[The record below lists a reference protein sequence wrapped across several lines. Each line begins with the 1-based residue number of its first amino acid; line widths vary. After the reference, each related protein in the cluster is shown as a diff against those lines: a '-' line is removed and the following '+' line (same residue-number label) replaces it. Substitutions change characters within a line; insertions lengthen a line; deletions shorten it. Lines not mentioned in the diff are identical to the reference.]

1 MSLRNQ
7 VLISDQGRVQG
18 EEVLMEEGAVVLRS
32 AGIYGPPLGQLNAR
46 NPLDWLRAGM
56 IASPESY
63 LNLIHVKD
71 LARTIVTALESEV
84 SGDHFIVSD
93 GTPRRWKEI
102 EAWAVERGFVQA
114 IRYSGLPPRGPSR
127 RLSNHKLLFG
137 LAPKLQNTDLYAELA
152 VLENPRS

>member
-1 MSLRNQ
+1 MAH
-7 VLISDQGRVQG
+7 
-18 EEVLMEEGAVVLRS
+18 GAVILRS
-32 AGIYGPPLGQLNAR
+32 AGIYGPRLGELNAR

-63 LNLIHVKD
+63 LNLIHVRD
-71 LARTIVTALESEV
+71 LARTIITALESEV

-102 EAWAVERGFVQA
+102 EAWAAERGFVHA
-114 IRYSGLPPRGPSR
+114 IRYTGFSPRGPSR
-127 RLSNHKLLFG
+127 RLSNRKLLFG
-137 LAPKLQNTDLYAELA
+137 LAPELQNTDLYAELA